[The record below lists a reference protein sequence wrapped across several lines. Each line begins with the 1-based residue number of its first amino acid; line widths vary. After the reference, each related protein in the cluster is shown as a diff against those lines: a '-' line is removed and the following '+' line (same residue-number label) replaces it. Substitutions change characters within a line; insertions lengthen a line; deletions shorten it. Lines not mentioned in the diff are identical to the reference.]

1 MAGRVSQNASFSL
14 AIDDLSTGRA
24 PAVLPGARRI
34 DPVCRAI
41 AWGAMLSG
49 SLLPTILSR
58 FTGNA
63 GPYSIALAQAVVLTF
78 MAVLASRSHR
88 LRALSGF
95 LFTIAMLRL
104 GWSVVAPALSDWP
117 PIQVLMANLDWG
129 PKIFVSRLLN
139 VAGALLL
146 LTTLIGRRFNRDKL
160 FLRIGQL
167 NAPVRPE
174 RILWFRSHVRWW
186 HLGPL
191 IIVIFAIAMAAFL
204 FASLRPNFW

>member
-1 MAGRVSQNASFSL
+1 MAGRVSEKASFPP
-14 AIDDLSTGRA
+14 AVDDLSTARA
-24 PAVLPGARRI
+24 PAVQAGARGT

-63 GPYSIALAQAVVLTF
+63 GPYSIALAQAVVLTIT
-78 MAVLASRSHR
+78 ALIVSRSHR

-95 LFTIAMLRL
+95 LFTIAILRL
-104 GWSVVAPALSDWP
+104 GWSVIAPALTDWA
-117 PIQVLMANLDWG
+117 PIQALLANLDWA

-146 LTTLIGRRFNRDKL
+146 LTTLIGRHFTQDDL

-167 NAPVRPE
+167 NAPVKPE
-174 RILWFRSHVRWW
+174 RILWFRSHIRWW

-191 IIVIFAIAMAAFL
+191 IIV
-204 FASLRPNFW
+204 